1 MIYLGRSQ
9 AVYAMSPNNPPVA
22 HAPSGSVVRFET
34 NDCYSGKIRTC
45 ADRSSLVPWDV
56 INPATGPLY
65 VTEAKAGDVLRVEIQ
80 KIEIAEQGV
89 MSVGPNAGMLGHLI
103 PDERTKVLPIRDG
116 HAIFNDKLSIP
127 CKPMI
132 GVIGTAPADTDIPT
146 GTPGAHGSNMDCKRI
161 TEGTVLYLPVNVD
174 GALLAMG
181 DLHAAMGDGEIVI
194 CGVEIPGAVTVKV
207 DVIKNFQAP
216 LPMLQTDDALICIA
230 SAETLDKAAQAATE
244 HMADFLCKHLG
255 FDIHE
260 AGMLLSAACD
270 LRICQMVDPLLTA
283 RMELPLWVAEAY
295 GFKMP

>member
-1 MIYLGRSQ
+1 MLYINRSRAIYT
-9 AVYAMSPNNPPVA
+9 MSPANPPVA
-22 HAPSGSVVRFET
+22 HAVSGSVVRFET
-34 NDCYSGKIRTC
+34 NDCYSGKIC
-45 ADRSSLVPWDV
+45 SADDLSSLVPWDV

-65 VTEAKAGDVLRVEIQ
+65 IDEAKAGDVLRVEIQ
-80 KIEIAEQGV
+80 KIEIADQGV
-89 MSVGPNAGMLGHLI
+89 MSVSPGSGMLGHLI
-103 PDERTKVLPIRDG
+103 PDERTKILPIRDG
-116 HAIFNDKLSIP
+116 RAVFNDRLSIP

-132 GVIGTAPADTDIPT
+132 GVIGTAPADTAIPT
-146 GTPGAHGSNMDCKRI
+146 GTPGPHGSNMDCKRI

-194 CGVEIPGAVTVKV
+194 CGVEIAGAVTVKV
-207 DVIKNFQAP
+207 DVIKNFTAP
-216 LPMLQTDDALICIA
+216 LPMLQTEDAIVCIA
-230 SAETLDKAAQAATE
+230 SAETLDEAAKAATE
-244 HMADFLCKHLG
+244 HMADFLCKHMG

-283 RMELPLWVAEAY
+283 RMELPMWVADAY

>member
-1 MIYLGRSQ
+1 MLYINHSR
-9 AVYAMSPNNPPVA
+9 AIYAMSPHNLPVA
-22 HAPSGSVVRFET
+22 HAASGSLVRFET
-34 NDCYSGKIRTC
+34 NDCYSGKIRTT
-45 ADRSSLVPWDV
+45 DDLSSLVPWDV

-65 VTEAKAGDVLRVEIQ
+65 VDGATAGDVLRVEIQ

-89 MSVGPNAGMLGHLI
+89 MSVGPGMGRLGHLI
-103 PDERTKVLPIRDG
+103 PDERTKILPIRNG

-132 GVIGTAPADTDIPT
+132 GVIGTAPAQDTIPT
-146 GTPGAHGSNMDCKRI
+146 GTPGPHGSNMDCNRI

-207 DVIKNFQAP
+207 DVIKNFSAP
-216 LPMLQTDDALICIA
+216 LPMLQTEDALICIA
-230 SAETLDKAAQAATE
+230 SAETIDAAAQAATE
-244 HMADFLCKHLG
+244 HMADFLCQHLG

-260 AGMLLSAACD
+260 AGMLLSAACN

-283 RMELPLWVAEAY
+283 RMELPMWVAEAY
-295 GFKMP
+295 QFKMP